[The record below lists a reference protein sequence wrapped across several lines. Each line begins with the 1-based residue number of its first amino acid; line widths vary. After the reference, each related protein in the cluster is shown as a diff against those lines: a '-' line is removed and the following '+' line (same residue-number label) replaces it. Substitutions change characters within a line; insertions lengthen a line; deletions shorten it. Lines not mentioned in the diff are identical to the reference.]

1 MRDMA
6 EIRDFLLRH
15 RLCADAFDWEAEL
28 ERFDCYLA
36 GLKRRLKIP
45 R

>member
-15 RLCADAFDWEAEL
+15 RLCADAFDWETAPST
-28 ERFDCYLA
+28 A
-36 GLKRRLKIP
+36 A
-45 R
+45 